1 MRDSRRFEQWLARE
15 VLGHDLPRK
24 PPARERRGPARDAD
38 YRAFVRSFPCAACG
52 STRSVEAAHTGSDGG
67 MSMKASDYSCIPLCP
82 DCHRAGRF
90 AYHRV
95 GREAFLHHWRIDLR
109 ELVELL
115 NAAWRALRAG
125 AA

>member
-1 MRDSRRFEQWLARE
+1 
-15 VLGHDLPRK
+15 
-24 PPARERRGPARDAD
+24 
-38 YRAFVRSFPCAACG
+38 
-52 STRSVEAAHTGSDGG
+52 
-67 MSMKASDYSCIPLCP
+67 MKSSDYSCIPLCP
-82 DCHRAGRF
+82 DCHRVGRF

-95 GREAFLHHWRIDLR
+95 GRAEFLLRWRIDLR